1 MEENECYICKKKSKF
16 NGFVYL
22 SDGKYCDLYLRRSH
36 YLKWCKSKG
45 SKEIELKYKKAK
57 PTTKEWNKRCQLL
70 QKEFDKWMEEQL
82 KSSLGIK
89 DSSSTKNE
97 IHSQQEEFSTCE
109 KVKNSVLTPADT
121 IHSKNKEL
129 MDNDY
134 KDLEE
139 KIENCPNCECKF
151 KTGEHD
157 VEMCK
162 YLNR

>member
-1 MEENECYICKKKSKF
+1 MTTEIEKLENQLMLMGF
-16 NGFVYL
+16 NGMAYTSL
-22 SDGKYCDLYLRRSH
+22 WNEKAKRLN
-36 YLKWCKSKG
+36 
-45 SKEIELKYKKAK
+45 ELKSNSQQIENGNSKAK
-57 PTTKEWNKRCQLL
+57 SSLPLGDISSADTKNK
-70 QKEFDKWMEEQL
+70 
-82 KSSLGIK
+82 SLGIK